1 MSSAINYN
9 SVDELFPVSG
19 QDNESQ
25 GFRDNFAVIKDS
37 LRAAK
42 DEIEELQSSTA
53 KTTIGND
60 FAENDIE
67 NARLVNI
74 SQPVYINNSI
84 ISEVTFDINFQEG
97 YFQIYRVGVNTTI
110 NITEWKN
117 VNSYTNFRVAVYGS
131 GTVRTVDFSAT
142 NGNIYFDRQ
151 FPITLEV
158 EDQNKAKVIE
168 FWSYDGGSNIFAK
181 YLGEYDSTRF
191 GNIGTI
197 DLGDF
202 NELNVRGDST
212 LGLNKDDKVIIRAI
226 PILPN
231 LNSEEISSIVDPS
244 PGMLVYNTTTNTVQ
258 SYIGGVTPGWT
269 SL

>member
-1 MSSAINYN
+1 MSSAINYT

-42 DEIEELQSSTA
+42 EEIEELQSTSA
-53 KTTIGND
+53 KLNIGND
-60 FAENDIE
+60 FSENDIE

-74 SQPVYINNSI
+74 SQPTYINNNTIANS
-84 ISEVTFDINFQEG
+84 TFDINFQDG
-97 YFQIYRVGVNTTI
+97 YFQIFRAGVNTTI

-117 VNSYTNFRVAVYGS
+117 VENYTSFRIAVYGNN
-131 GTVRTVDFSAT
+131 TVCSVDFSAD
-142 NGNIYFDRQ
+142 NGTIYYNRE

-158 EDQNKAKVIE
+158 SDQNVAKVIE

-181 YLGEYDSTRF
+181 YLGEFDTTKF
-191 GNIGTI
+191 GNVGIV

-212 LGLNKDDKVIIRAI
+212 LGLNKDDRTIMRGV
-226 PILPN
+226 PVLPN
-231 LNSEEISSIVDPS
+231 LNSQEILSITDPAS
-244 PGMLVYNTTTNTVQ
+244 GMIVYNTTTNTIQV
-258 SYIGGVTPGWT
+258 YIGGGSPGW
-269 SL
+269 SDL